1 VYPTLYGVRLDSHAH
16 SVGPSWAASP
26 LSVGQLDFGTQDL
39 TKVCVSCRDVLSSMT
54 VALGTSNSKFS
65 AALNSQGDISVSGT
79 VKGGAPFLTSV
90 GNFDVDLVIEVGQ
103 AYCIPACQV
112 CVL

>member
-1 VYPTLYGVRLDSHAH
+1 MKLDSHAN

-26 LSVGQLDFGTQDL
+26 VSVGRLNPDKQDL
-39 TKVCVSCRDVLSSMT
+39 TAVCVSCRDVLSSMT

-90 GNFDVDLVIEVGQ
+90 GNFDVDLVIEVGLS
-103 AYCIPACQV
+103 YCMPACRV

>member
-1 VYPTLYGVRLDSHAH
+1 
-16 SVGPSWAASP
+16 
-26 LSVGQLDFGTQDL
+26 
-39 TKVCVSCRDVLSSMT
+39 MT

-90 GNFDVDLVIEVGQ
+90 GNFDVDLVIEVGLS
-103 AYCIPACQV
+103 YCMPACQV
-112 CVL
+112 CIL

>member
-1 VYPTLYGVRLDSHAH
+1 
-16 SVGPSWAASP
+16 
-26 LSVGQLDFGTQDL
+26 
-39 TKVCVSCRDVLSSMT
+39 MT

-103 AYCIPACQV
+103 AYCIAAYYEHRGSLHEHSRRSVLPIPLGWQVAEACRQTDAV
-112 CVL
+112 HA